1 MEPSPEFQPK
11 KSLHLKERY
20 QLQFL
25 KMTYPWES
33 ILSVLEGQRKLIKV
47 DDKKQITG
55 TFAVMERFKGHG
67 NDI

>member
-1 MEPSPEFQPK
+1 
-11 KSLHLKERY
+11 
-20 QLQFL
+20 
-25 KMTYPWES
+25 MTYPWES
-33 ILSVLEGQRKLIKV
+33 ILSVLEAQRKLIKV